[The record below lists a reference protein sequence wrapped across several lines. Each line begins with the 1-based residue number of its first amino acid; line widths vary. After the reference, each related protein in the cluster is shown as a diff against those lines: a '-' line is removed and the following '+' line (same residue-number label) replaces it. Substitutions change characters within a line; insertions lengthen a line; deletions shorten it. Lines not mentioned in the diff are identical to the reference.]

1 MKRIA
6 LIIILSLVVISLPLQ
21 AQKRPDNSK
30 IDMMLIRGDFKRVVD
45 TCNLILSSDTLN
57 SEIYFNLGIAYQN
70 LLSEDKSFECFLKA
84 ASISPDNSNYS
95 FTVAKSYFN
104 KGKINQAKPIL
115 VKLCAEDPESWPY
128 SYYLTSIYIQEGKY
142 DEALKIYNTF
152 YKKDSLNY
160 LYTDKIGYAYL
171 KKYNFDKAIEM
182 FRRSLE
188 LNPKNINAIKNLAF
202 LFAAKTGAESGIKM
216 LTKGISIDP
225 TDMDLYARRAAIYY
239 TVFNY
244 KMALNDYLTLLSSG
258 DSSVLYLKRA
268 GIAYANNNQPQKAV
282 DYLVK
287 AFEKDTID
295 YEINVSLAQNYMLLK
310 DYRKSAY
317 YYRGLIKILTPIQSR
332 LGLNYFLLAE
342 VLKADKQYS
351 EAINS
356 YLKSQE
362 YRSDNSVYMTIANL
376 YDEKL
381 NDTPKAIRYY
391 ELYLRK
397 VKSSGEKYDTEYTD
411 SVSKRIEALKNPK
424 PAIKQP

>member
-6 LIIILSLVVISLPLQ
+6 LVIILPLVFFSLPSE
-21 AQKRPDNSK
+21 AQNKPDNAK
-30 IDMMLIRGDFKRVVD
+30 IDIMLITGDFKRAVD
-45 TCNLILSSDTLN
+45 TCNLILSSDSLN
-57 SEIYFNLGIAYQN
+57 SEIYFKLGIAYQN

-84 ASISPDNSNYS
+84 VSISPDNSNYS

-115 VKLCAEDPESWPY
+115 LKLCAADPESWPY
-128 SYYLTSIYIQEGKY
+128 SYYLTNIYIQEGKY
-142 DEALKIYNTF
+142 DEALKIYYPF
-152 YKKDSLNY
+152 YKKDSLNF
-160 LYTDKIGYAYL
+160 LYADKIGYAYL
-171 KKYNFDKAIEM
+171 KKNNFDKAIEM
-182 FRRSLE
+182 FSRSLE
-188 LNPKNINAIKNLAF
+188 LNPKNINAFKNLAF
-202 LFAAKTGAESGIKM
+202 LFAAKTGAESGIKL

-244 KMALNDYLTLLSSG
+244 KLALNDYLTLLGSG

-295 YEINVSLAQNYMLLK
+295 YEVNVSLAQNYMLLK

-317 YYRGLIKILTPIQSR
+317 YYRVLIKILTPIQSR

-362 YRSDNSVYMTIANL
+362 YRSDNSVFMTIANL

-381 NDTPKAIRYY
+381 KDTPKAIRYY

-397 VKSSGEKYDTEYTD
+397 VKSSGEKYDSDYTD

-424 PAIKQP
+424 PAIK